1 MSTLNVDKV
10 DPSRGTAL
18 ELGTSGDTIN
28 VPSGVTLDINS
39 GATLD
44 ATGATITG
52 ALANTPSFSAYM
64 SADQTGIA
72 DATYT
77 KLSMNA
83 EVYDTDS
90 AYDTSLYRFTVPAG
104 KGGKYQ
110 FGISLYIESA
120 VTVTY
125 SGIGL
130 YKNGTRIFQ
139 NQEGVDNIIYKNLF
153 ATLPLVAT
161 DYIEAYVLGGVSGGT
176 LTINQDVTD
185 LPGQNNRAYWYG
197 YKLIG

>member
-10 DPSRGTAL
+10 DPSTGTAL

>member
-1 MSTLNVDKV
+1 MALTTVSNAGLGGSIDLTAKVTGTLPIANG
-10 DPSRGTAL
+10 GTAA
-18 ELGTSGDTIN
+18 T
-28 VPSGVTLDINS
+28 TLAAA
-39 GATLD
+39 G
-44 ATGATITG
+44 
-52 ALANTPSFSAYM
+52 LASTPAFSAYM

-110 FGISLYIESA
+110 FGISLYIQSGA
-120 VTVTY
+120 TVAY
-125 SGIGL
+125 STVGL
-130 YKNGTRIFQ
+130 YKNGTRIFETE
-139 NQEGVDNIIYKNLF
+139 EGVDNIIYRDLF

-161 DYIEAYVLGGVSGGT
+161 DYIEAYIYAGVSGST
-176 LTINQDVTD
+176 LTINQDTTS

>member
-1 MSTLNVDKV
+1 
-10 DPSRGTAL
+10 
-18 ELGTSGDTIN
+18 
-28 VPSGVTLDINS
+28 TLDINS

-90 AYDTSLYRFTVPAG
+90 AYDTSLYRFTVPSG
-104 KGGKYQ
+104 KDGTYQ